1 MNQLGPEARSLLK
14 CAMAEE
20 RPASMATMRRVR
32 QGVRLAV
39 LGAIPAQAAAAAT
52 VSASM
57 VKLMVVG
64 FGVGLAS
71 LGVTHWASESLS
83 SHADDG
89 LAADGAQQPPSAPPA
104 VGPRPLAS
112 APPQAEV
119 TESPVLVPDQAP
131 AVPSARLPERPRSA
145 SAPQVEPGLQAELV
159 LLSRVQ
165 ALLRRGDGEQA
176 LELLDR
182 HRGPLGGSQQLAEER
197 LAAEVFAACAAGD
210 RVRARWAAEQFLRR
224 APASPLAPRVRS
236 SCGVLPP

>member
-14 CAMAEE
+14 SAMAEE
-20 RPASMATMRRVR
+20 QPASMATMRRVR
-32 QGVRLAV
+32 QGVRLAL

-52 VSASM
+52 VSASAL
-57 VKLMVVG
+57 KLVVVG

-71 LGVTHWASESLS
+71 LGVIHGVSGLLS
-83 SHADDG
+83 SRADAG
-89 LAADGAQQPPSAPPA
+89 LAVDGTQQPPSASPA
-104 VGPRPLAS
+104 ASPCPLPS
-112 APPQAEV
+112 THPQAEV
-119 TESPVLVPDQAP
+119 IESPVRILDRVR
-131 AVPSARLPERPRSA
+131 AVPTARLPERPQ
-145 SAPQVEPGLQAELV
+145 SAPALQVEPGLEAELV

-182 HRGPLGGSQQLAEER
+182 HRGPLGGSQQLADER

-210 RVRARWAAEQFLRR
+210 RVRARRAADQFLRR